1 MDDRAG
7 CPDHGGM
14 TDENEMTGRIALV
27 TGANKGIGRE
37 IAGQLAQ
44 RGLTVLLGARDKQR
58 REDAVASL
66 RAGGMDVH
74 PVALDVTDAA
84 SAAEAA
90 AQIDREYGRLDVLVN
105 NAGISGGRAQPS
117 QVDLGRLRA
126 VFETNVFGIVIVT
139 NAMLPL
145 LRRSRAAVV
154 VNVSSEVGSLAVAS
168 DPESALAGMPPSGA
182 YVPSKTAVNSLT
194 VQYAKELRADGILV
208 NAVNPG
214 FCATDL
220 NGHRGVLEAAEGA
233 SVAVRYATMGADGP
247 TGGFFGAS
255 GPIPW

>member
-1 MDDRAG
+1 
-7 CPDHGGM
+7 M
-14 TDENEMTGRIALV
+14 TDNNEMTGRIALV

-37 IAGQLAQ
+37 IVVQLAQ
-44 RGLTVLLGARDKQR
+44 RGMTVLLGARDKKR

-66 RAGGMDVH
+66 RAGGLDDVH
-74 PVALDVTDAA
+74 PLALDVTDAA

-105 NAGISGGRAQPS
+105 NAGISGGRARPS
-117 QVDLGRLRA
+117 QADLGQLRM

-145 LRRSRAAVV
+145 LRQSGAAVV
-154 VNVSSEVGSLAVAS
+154 VNVSSEAGSLAGAS
-168 DPESALAGMPPSGA
+168 DPESPLAGMPPSGV

-194 VQYAKELRADGILV
+194 VQYAKELRPDNILV
-208 NAVNPG
+208 NAINPG
-214 FCATDL
+214 YCATDL
-220 NGHRGVLEAAEGA
+220 NDHQGVLDAAQGA
-233 SVAVRYATMGADGP
+233 SVAVQYATIGPNGP

-255 GPIPW
+255 GPVPW

>member
-1 MDDRAG
+1 MTAAAA
-7 CPDHGGM
+7 PDHGGM
-14 TDENEMTGRIALV
+14 TDENEMSGRIALV

-37 IAGQLAQ
+37 IVVQLAQ

-66 RAGGMDVH
+66 RADGMDVY

-84 SAAEAA
+84 SAADAA
-90 AQIDREYGRLDVLVN
+90 AQIDRAYGRLDVLVN

-117 QVDLGRLRA
+117 QVDLDQLRM

-145 LRRSRAAVV
+145 LRRSSAAVV
-154 VNVSSEVGSLAVAS
+154 VNVSSEVGSLAEAS
-168 DPESALAGMPPSGA
+168 DPESALAGMPPSGV

-194 VQYAKELRADGILV
+194 VQYAKELRADRILV
-208 NAVNPG
+208 NAINPG

-220 NGHRGVLEAAEGA
+220 NNHQGVLDAAEGA
-233 SVAVRYATMGADGP
+233 AVAVRYATIGADGP
-247 TGGFFGAS
+247 TGGFFGAN
-255 GPIPW
+255 GPVPW